1 MADRYSL
8 EVTHMLYCQ
17 PAKFTI
23 LGINVH
29 LPVLW
34 LLRLWGPTWFV
45 RHLSNL
51 FLGRRCFSALF
62 SQQSGRAESLFTD

>member
-34 LLRLWGPTWFV
+34 LLRLWGHLVRTTFVQSVFGKTMFFSFIFPTK
-45 RHLSNL
+45 RA
-51 FLGRRCFSALF
+51 GRILIH
-62 SQQSGRAESLFTD
+62 